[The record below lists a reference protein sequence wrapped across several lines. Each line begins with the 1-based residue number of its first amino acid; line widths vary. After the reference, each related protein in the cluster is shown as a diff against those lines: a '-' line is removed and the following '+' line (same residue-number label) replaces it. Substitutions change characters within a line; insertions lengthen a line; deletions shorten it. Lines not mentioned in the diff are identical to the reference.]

1 MNIYLL
7 IILSILTVE
16 YLVSV
21 IVEFLNISKI
31 SPTLPIDFIGIYNQR
46 RYELSQK
53 YLKENTYFEIVK
65 ESIFFV
71 FSILFIIFGGFNL
84 VDKFARS
91 FGYNEIISGL
101 IFFISLGIIAQL
113 LLLPFEIYKTF
124 IIERKYGFN
133 KTTFKTFILDHIKSW
148 ILLVSIGSIILSII
162 IWFFMNVRGAWFY
175 CWITITIFEL
185 FLIFIAPVVFL
196 PLFNKF
202 TPIEE

>member
-21 IVEFLNISKI
+21 IVEFLNIFKI

-71 FSILFIIFGGFNL
+71 
-84 VDKFARS
+84 
-91 FGYNEIISGL
+91 
-101 IFFISLGIIAQL
+101 
-113 LLLPFEIYKTF
+113 
-124 IIERKYGFN
+124 
-133 KTTFKTFILDHIKSW
+133 
-148 ILLVSIGSIILSII
+148 
-162 IWFFMNVRGAWFY
+162 
-175 CWITITIFEL
+175 
-185 FLIFIAPVVFL
+185 
-196 PLFNKF
+196 
-202 TPIEE
+202 